1 MVFLFT
7 KNLFDIVECN
17 EEDMTYVICSIVSP

>member
-7 KNLFDIVECN
+7 KNLFDIVECT
-17 EEDMTYVICSIVSP
+17 EKDMTYVICSIVSP